1 MMKRCVESHQ
11 VLLGQRHLVS
21 TAFTLLLRKKIS
33 QNENAFETLQRWA
46 IVCMWQYQ
54 CAHYSETFKG
64 DDFSFSIL
72 SVILGRSRLRFVSR
86 KAVFGVACTV
96 IYPANTPKTF

>member
-1 MMKRCVESHQ
+1 MMKLCDESQQ

-21 TAFTLLLRKKIS
+21 TAFTLLLRKKT
-33 QNENAFETLQRWA
+33 NAFETLQRRA

-64 DDFSFSIL
+64 DDFSFKIL

-86 KAVFGVACTV
+86 KTVFGVACAV
-96 IYPANTPKTF
+96 S